1 MLKSRRNATVNSNK
15 QGASGRSRLGGA
27 DWISPLPLVLT
38 EDSDIAAACTLVQAG
53 QAKAVMQ
60 LVPNPLGGVP
70 LAGLVVTKITPSGWR
85 ALEALI
91 GKGNP

>member
-1 MLKSRRNATVNSNK
+1 MVKSRRNATIDSNK
-15 QGASGRSRLGGA
+15 HGASRRSRLSEA
-27 DWISPLPLVLT
+27 DRTSPLPLVLT
-38 EDSDIAAACTLVQAG
+38 DDEDITAICTLVQAG

-60 LVPNPLGGVP
+60 LVLDPMGGVP